1 VERWR
6 NGSDLLKDDAP
17 WIQDIRRPK
26 YSETPIPAMLHV
38 CAESRQVALGWY
50 KLSLDSKLTKPR
62 VYFDFDSDY
71 LYVGCNEC
79 GVCFCR
85 DCTNKVDFED
95 CHAVKRVLVH
105 WAPRRIT
112 PFFSLHLRLRG
123 VKEVLIFDPSTDPLN
138 SDTELAHLQATTK
151 PFNWQE
157 GKSLY
162 DVFLEDK
169 LQLDQF
175 YMDSVRIHQ
184 AQAKD
189 PGPLYPTKIARVELV
204 ITPATTKIYG
214 FMGDK
219 SENNAIDFSLHP
231 RSV

>member
-1 VERWR
+1 
-6 NGSDLLKDDAP
+6 
-17 WIQDIRRPK
+17 
-26 YSETPIPAMLHV
+26 
-38 CAESRQVALGWY
+38 
-50 KLSLDSKLTKPR
+50 
-62 VYFDFDSDY
+62 
-71 LYVGCNEC
+71 
-79 GVCFCR
+79 
-85 DCTNKVDFED
+85 
-95 CHAVKRVLVH
+95 
-105 WAPRRIT
+105 
-112 PFFSLHLRLRG
+112 
-123 VKEVLIFDPSTDPLN
+123 VKEVLLFNPSVDPLN
-138 SDTELAHLQATTK
+138 SDTELAHLQETTK

-204 ITPATTKIYG
+204 VTPAETKIYG